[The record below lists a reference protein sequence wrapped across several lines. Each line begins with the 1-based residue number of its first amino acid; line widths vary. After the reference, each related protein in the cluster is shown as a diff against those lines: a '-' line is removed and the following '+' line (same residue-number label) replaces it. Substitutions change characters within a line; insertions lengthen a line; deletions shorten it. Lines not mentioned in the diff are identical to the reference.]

1 MTVLEQ
7 TRMFAEAAQSPSVIA
22 AQLRANDDVLA
33 RLADDLR
40 RNPPAFVVTAA
51 RGSSDHAATFGK
63 YLIETRLGLVTA
75 SASPSVHSIYA
86 AEPRLAG
93 ALYLAI
99 SQSGASPDL
108 LRNVEAAK
116 RAGARV
122 VALVNVEDS
131 PLAALADTVV
141 PLRAGA
147 ENSVAATKSYLCT
160 LSALLHLVAHCDE
173 DPALLTATRA
183 LPDMLSNAWSLDWS
197 PLVDGL
203 TGARNLFVV
212 GRGLGL
218 GAAQEAALKLKET
231 CGLHAE
237 AFSAAEVRHG
247 PMALVGPE
255 FPVLVFAQQDGAF
268 TGTVELA
275 DEFRNRG
282 AHVWLAAE
290 GTAWPDALP
299 VVPVAHP
306 ACAPL
311 ATVLSFY
318 RAANALSQARGYD
331 PDRPPHLNK
340 VTRTL

>member
-1 MTVLEQ
+1 M
-7 TRMFAEAAQSPSVIA
+7 RAAI
-22 AQLRANDDVLA
+22 
-33 RLADDLR
+33 
-40 RNPPAFVVTAA
+40 AFVAL
-51 RGSSDHAATFGK
+51 
-63 YLIETRLGLVTA
+63 LI
-75 SASPSVHSIYA
+75 
-86 AEPRLAG
+86 
-93 ALYLAI
+93 
-99 SQSGASPDL
+99 
-108 LRNVEAAK
+108 
-116 RAGARV
+116 V
-122 VALVNVEDS
+122 VAVLGFV
-131 PLAALADTVV
+131 VV
-141 PLRAGA
+141 P
-147 ENSVAATKSYLCT
+147 
-160 LSALLHLVAHCDE
+160 
-173 DPALLTATRA
+173 P
-183 LPDMLSNAWSLDWS
+183 
-197 PLVDGL
+197 
-203 TGARNLFVV
+203 VV
-212 GRGLGL
+212 KGKLEAYASEWVRL

-255 FPVLVFAQQDGAF
+255 FPVLVFAQQDGSF